1 MRIVMVNSVSF
12 LPTQGRY
19 RWVYAQAKSLVDAGH
34 EVHILAWDRLLEAP
48 EREVIDGIH
57 VERIRV
63 KAGFG
68 RLTPIR
74 TAFRLLWFHI
84 RLLVRLLG
92 IHADV
97 FHTFNPDVIPPVALV
112 ARLTRKPHVM
122 ALIEPHYYYNWPD
135 RYRPLIKLLDGAER
149 HFALRAS
156 AVVVHNLYQV
166 NKFTQMGVRNV
177 VHLAQVPDRALA
189 DAELPD
195 RSKRTGTVVFGRIGT
210 VFGGINGIEELI
222 PAFKAVLDTGHDAKL
237 VIAGR
242 VSPEFEEEF
251 KKLVA
256 PLGDKLVVTGSFH
269 PNEIAKQYEGVDV
282 SIQLTPRTIF
292 YRYITPTK
300 FTDSLAH
307 GVPVISSAIGDVPYL
322 AEKTGAAILV
332 DETNVESIRDG
343 MTRLI
348 EDRELRLRMGKAGL
362 DLVRNEYC
370 WDQMQH
376 RLFALYDS
384 LDSKARAAHAA

>member
-1 MRIVMVNSVSF
+1 MKVVMVNSVSF

-34 EVHILAWDRLLEAP
+34 EVHLLAWDRTLEAP
-48 EREVIDGIH
+48 ARERIDGIE

-68 RLTPIR
+68 RLSPIR
-74 TAFRLLWFHI
+74 TAFRLLWFHL
-84 RLLVRLLG
+84 RLLARLLA
-92 IHADV
+92 IDADV
-97 FHTFNPDVIPPVALV
+97 LHTFNPDVIPPVALV
-112 ARLTRKPHVM
+112 AWLRRRPHVM

-135 RYRPLIKLLDGAER
+135 RVRPLIKLLDAAER

-166 NKFTQMGVRNV
+166 NKFTQMGVRRV

-189 DAELPD
+189 DDELPD

-222 PAFKAVLDTGHDAKL
+222 PAFKMVLDEGHAAKL
-237 VIAGR
+237 LISGR
-242 VSPEFEEEF
+242 VSPEFEAEF
-251 KKLVA
+251 AKLVA
-256 PLGDKLVVTGSFH
+256 PLGDAVEVTGAFH
-269 PNEIAKQYEGVDV
+269 PNDIARQYERTDV

-332 DETNVESIRDG
+332 DETDPKSIHDG
-343 MTRLI
+343 ITRLI
-348 EDRELRLRMGKAGL
+348 EDRELRLRMGQAGL
-362 DLVRNEYC
+362 ELVRNEYC
-370 WDQMQH
+370 WDRMQV
-376 RLFALYDS
+376 RLLDLYRS
-384 LDSKARAAHAA
+384 LEPARAHA